1 MDFSPKDK
9 QGKGRNP
16 ISTGIKVE
24 KLFSRAAVECV
35 TYQIIYQIIVGQP
48 AKCGAAARPQGIFNK
63 FLNNV
68 CIF

>member
-48 AKCGAAARPQGIFNK
+48 VLPRG
-63 FLNNV
+63 
-68 CIF
+68 

>member
-48 AKCGAAARPQGIFNK
+48 AKYGAGIQEG
-63 FLNNV
+63 LDAGSSPA
-68 CIF
+68 